1 MAEYKT
7 DICAPADQAP
17 QTTGKYAKCAV
28 CGVQWQ
34 IRSFSNA
41 DAQACTFCGAPREA
55 ISIISE
61 KPDYSQYRKDGG

>member
-17 QTTGKYAKCAV
+17 QVTGKYAKCNV

-34 IRSFSNA
+34 IRSFSNV
-41 DAQACTFCGAPREA
+41 DAKACSFCGTEGHV
-55 ISIISE
+55 SIISE
-61 KPDYSQYRKDGG
+61 KPDYSQFRKDGG